1 MLSLRLTRG
10 SHPLILL
17 RRSLVAVAAAGASFL
32 LLSALGFAAG
42 HPADPDG
49 ALARLLWCVVPL
61 AATVQLAMSVARA
74 DPSTRPGAG
83 LAAAGLG
90 PARLALL
97 AGVATATACAAGSA
111 LALLAFLHLRGDVG
125 GSWLLWAGSGAA
137 GRALGAE
144 RPLPLVG
151 AVTLVA
157 VVPVVA
163 GAASAAGLWPRQ
175 PLPGAHQMPGAGPEA
190 RTARPA
196 VPTVAT
202 GSLTPPPHRA
212 VSALPW
218 GVALTAA
225 GLMLGAYAGRGEH
238 PSPGALVSLSGGF
251 GGSTPEVL
259 SGWVLTVAGLIL
271 AGPGLVHGCGGLL
284 ALGRPGPL
292 RLLSGRML
300 QQEAGLIGRPLGVLC
315 AVAAGLYGALRLH
328 AAAHGHSGARAFGP
342 LTDLGVG
349 LVLMCAFTTVLTAA
363 LEARGARRRTTAA
376 LLRLGASARL
386 LRGAAALRGAALL
399 LLLAPVAW
407 GVGELT
413 TMPFTHR

>member
-1 MLSLRLTRG
+1 VLSLRLARG
-10 SHPLILL
+10 SHPLVLL
-17 RRSLVAVAAAGASFL
+17 RRSLVALAAAGASFL

-42 HPADPDG
+42 HPADSGG

-97 AGVATATACAAGSA
+97 AGTATAMACAAGSA
-111 LALLAFLHLRGDVG
+111 LALLVFLHLRGDVG

-137 GRALGAE
+137 GRALGGD
-144 RPLPLVG
+144 RPLPLAG

-163 GAASAAGLWPRQ
+163 GAASAAGLWPRR
-175 PLPGAHQMPGAGPEA
+175 PGAGAP
-190 RTARPA
+190 RPS

-202 GSLTPPPHRA
+202 GPLTPPPHRA
-212 VSALPW
+212 ASALPW
-218 GVALTAA
+218 GVALLAA
-225 GLMLGAYAGRGEH
+225 GLALEAYAGRGAH
-238 PSPGALVSLSGGF
+238 PSPGALVSPSGRL
-251 GGSTPEVL
+251 GGHAPELVG
-259 SGWVLTVAGLIL
+259 GWALTVAGLVL
-271 AGPGLVHGCGGLL
+271 AGPGLVHGCGRLL
-284 ALGRPGPL
+284 AVGRPGPL
-292 RLLSGRML
+292 RLLAGRML

-315 AVAAGLYGALRLH
+315 AVASGLYAAVRLYE
-328 AAAHGHSGARAFGP
+328 AAHGHVGAHLFGP
-342 LTDLGVG
+342 LTDLGVA
-349 LVLMCAFTTVLTAA
+349 LVAMCAFTTALTAA
-363 LEARGARRRTTAA
+363 LEARSARRRTTAA

-386 LRGAAALRGAALL
+386 LRGAAALRGLALL
-399 LLLAPVAW
+399 IPLAPVAW
-407 GVGELT
+407 GVAQLT

>member
-32 LLSALGFAAG
+32 LLSALGFAAS
-42 HPADPDG
+42 HPADPDV

-97 AGVATATACAAGSA
+97 AGTATATACAAGSA
-111 LALLAFLHLRGDVG
+111 LALLVFLHLRGDVG

-137 GRALGAE
+137 GRALGGE

-163 GAASAAGLWPRQ
+163 GAASAADLWPRR
-175 PLPGAHQMPGAGPEA
+175 PGTAMPK
-190 RTARPA
+190 RPS

-202 GSLTPPPHRA
+202 GPLHPPPHRA
-212 VSALPW
+212 ASALPW
-218 GVALTAA
+218 GVALIAA
-225 GLMLGAYAGRGEH
+225 GLALGAYAGRGAH
-238 PSPGALVSLSGGF
+238 PSPMPLSGRF
-251 GGSTPEVL
+251 GGSAPEMVG
-259 SGWVLTVAGLIL
+259 GWALTVAGLVL
-271 AGPGLVHGCGGLL
+271 AGPGLVHGCGRLL

-292 RLLSGRML
+292 RLLAGRML
-300 QQEAGLIGRPLGVLC
+300 QQEAGLIGRPVGVLC
-315 AVAAGLYGALRLH
+315 AVAAGLYGALRPH
-328 AAAHGHSGARAFGP
+328 GAAHGRPGAHEFGP
-342 LTDLGVG
+342 LTELGVG
-349 LVLMCAFTTVLTAA
+349 LVLMCAFTTALTAA
-363 LEARGARRRTTAA
+363 LEARSARRRTTAA

-386 LRGAAALRGAALL
+386 LRGAAALRGGALL

-407 GVGELT
+407 GVAQLT
-413 TMPFTHR
+413 TMPFTHS

>member
-1 MLSLRLTRG
+1 MLSLRLARG
-10 SHPLILL
+10 SHPLVLL

-32 LLSALGFAAG
+32 LLTALGFAAN

-83 LAAAGLG
+83 FAAAGLG

-97 AGVATATACAAGSA
+97 AGVATTTACAAGSA

-137 GRALGAE
+137 GRALGGE

-163 GAASAAGLWPRQ
+163 GAATAAGLWPR
-175 PLPGAHQMPGAGPEA
+175 PSAPGAGTP
-190 RTARPA
+190 RRPGAGAPRSA

-202 GSLTPPPHRA
+202 GPLTPVPHRA
-212 VSALPW
+212 ASALPW
-218 GVALTAA
+218 GVALLAV
-225 GLMLGAYAGRGEH
+225 GLALEAYAGRGAH
-238 PSPGALVSLSGGF
+238 PSPGALVSLSGRF
-251 GGSTPEVL
+251 GGSVPEVVG
-259 SGWVLTVAGLIL
+259 GWVLTVAGLVL
-271 AGPGLVHGCGGLL
+271 AGPGLVHGCGRLL
-284 ALGRPGPL
+284 AMGRPRPL
-292 RLLSGRML
+292 RLLAGRML
-300 QQEAGLIGRPLGVLC
+300 QQEAGLIGRPVGVLC

-328 AAAHGHSGARAFGP
+328 AAAHGRSGADSFGP
-342 LTDLGVG
+342 LTELGVV
-349 LVLMCAFTTVLTAA
+349 LVLVCAFTTVLNAA
-363 LEARGARRRTTAA
+363 LEARSARRRTTAA

-386 LRGAAALRGAALL
+386 LRGAAVLRGAALL

-407 GVGELT
+407 GVGQLT
-413 TMPFTHR
+413 TMPFTQS

>member
-1 MLSLRLTRG
+1 MLSLRLARG
-10 SHPLILL
+10 SHPLVLL
-17 RRSLVAVAAAGASFL
+17 RRSLVGVAAAGASFL
-32 LLSALGFAAG
+32 LLSALGFAAS

-83 LAAAGLG
+83 FAAAGLG

-97 AGVATATACAAGSA
+97 AGVATATVCAAGSA
-111 LALLAFLHLRGDVG
+111 LALLTFLHLRGDVG

-137 GRALGAE
+137 GRALGGD

-163 GAASAAGLWPRQ
+163 GAASAAGRWPR
-175 PLPGAHQMPGAGPEA
+175 PPAAGAQ
-190 RTARPA
+190 RPA
-196 VPTVAT
+196 LPTVAT
-202 GSLTPPPHRA
+202 GPLTPPPHRA
-212 VSALPW
+212 ASTLPW
-218 GVALTAA
+218 GVALAAA
-225 GLMLGAYAGRGEH
+225 GLALEAYAGRGAH

-251 GGSTPEVL
+251 GGSVPEVVG
-259 SGWVLTVAGLIL
+259 GWVLTVAGLVL
-271 AGPGLVHGCGGLL
+271 AGPGLVHGCGRLL
-284 ALGRPGPL
+284 AVGRPGPL
-292 RLLSGRML
+292 RLLAGRML
-300 QQEAGLIGRPLGVLC
+300 QQEAGLIGRPVGVLC

-328 AAAHGHSGARAFGP
+328 EAAHGRPGAHSFGP
-342 LTDLGVG
+342 LTDLGVA
-349 LVLMCAFTTVLTAA
+349 LVLMCAFTTVLNAV
-363 LEARGARRRTTAA
+363 LEARSGRRRTTAA

-399 LLLAPVAW
+399 LVLAPVTW
-407 GVGELT
+407 GVAQLT

>member
-32 LLSALGFAAG
+32 LLSALAFAAS

-83 LAAAGLG
+83 FAAAGLG

-97 AGVATATACAAGSA
+97 AGAATATACAAGSA
-111 LALLAFLHLRGDVG
+111 LALLVFLHLRGDVG

-137 GRALGAE
+137 GRALGGE

-163 GAASAAGLWPRQ
+163 GAASAAGRWPRR
-175 PLPGAHQMPGAGPEA
+175 PGAGAP
-190 RTARPA
+190 RPF
-196 VPTVAT
+196 VPTLAT
-202 GSLTPPPHRA
+202 GSPHPPPHRA
-212 VSALPW
+212 AAALPW
-218 GVALTAA
+218 GVALIAT
-225 GLMLGAYAGRGEH
+225 GLALGAYAGRGAH
-238 PSPGALVSLSGGF
+238 PSPMPLSGRF
-251 GGSTPEVL
+251 GDSAPEMVG
-259 SGWVLTVAGLIL
+259 GWALTVTGLVL
-271 AGPGLVHGCGGLL
+271 AGPGLVHGCGRLL
-284 ALGRPGPL
+284 ALGRPRPL
-292 RLLSGRML
+292 RLLAGRVL
-300 QQEAGLIGRPLGVLC
+300 QQEAGLIGRPVGVLC
-315 AVAAGLYGALRLH
+315 TVAAGLYGALWPH
-328 AAAHGHSGARAFGP
+328 GAAHGRPGPHGFGP
-342 LTDLGVG
+342 LTELGVG
-349 LVLMCAFTTVLTAA
+349 LVLMCAFATALTAA
-363 LEARGARRRTTAA
+363 LEARSARRRTTAA

-386 LRGAAALRGAALL
+386 LRGAAALRGGALL

-407 GVGELT
+407 GVAQLT
-413 TMPFTHR
+413 TMPFAHS

>member
-1 MLSLRLTRG
+1 MLSLRLARG

-61 AATVQLAMSVARA
+61 AATVQLATSVARA

-97 AGVATATACAAGSA
+97 AGTATATACAAGSA

-137 GRALGAE
+137 GRALGGE

-151 AVTLVA
+151 AVTLVT
-157 VVPVVA
+157 VVPLVA
-163 GAASAAGLWPRQ
+163 GTASVAGLWPRQ
-175 PLPGAHQMPGAGPEA
+175 PEAGAGVSR
-190 RTARPA
+190 RTQSA

-202 GSLTPPPHRA
+202 GRLAPPPHRA
-212 VSALPW
+212 ASALPW
-218 GVALTAA
+218 AVALTTA
-225 GLMLGAYAGRGEH
+225 GLALEAYAGRGAH
-238 PSPGALVSLSGGF
+238 PSSGSLVSLSGRF
-251 GGSTPEVL
+251 GGSAPEVVG
-259 SGWVLTVAGLIL
+259 GWALTVAGLVL
-271 AGPGLVHGCGGLL
+271 AGPGLVHGCGRML
-284 ALGRPGPL
+284 AFGRPGPL
-292 RLLSGRML
+292 RLLAGRML

-315 AVAAGLYGALRLH
+315 AVAAGLYGALLLH
-328 AAAHGHSGARAFGP
+328 GAAHGHSGAQSFGP

-349 LVLMCAFTTVLTAA
+349 LVLMCVFTTVFTTA
-363 LEARGARRRTTAA
+363 LEARSARRRTTAA

-386 LRGAAALRGAALL
+386 LRGAAALRGGALL
-399 LLLAPVAW
+399 LVLAPVAW
-407 GVGELT
+407 GVAQLT
-413 TMPFTHR
+413 TMPFTHS